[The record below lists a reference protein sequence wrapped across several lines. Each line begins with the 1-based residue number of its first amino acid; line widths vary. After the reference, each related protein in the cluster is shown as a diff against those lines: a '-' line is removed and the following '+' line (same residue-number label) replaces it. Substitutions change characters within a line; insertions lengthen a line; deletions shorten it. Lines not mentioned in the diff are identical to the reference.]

1 MTARFVALVAGILCF
16 FLAVFTQ
23 GILTLIEPSARTADV
38 TAVVRTDLGQLKW
51 MATEATDYTPLQE
64 RGRRVY
70 LREGC
75 WYCHSQ
81 YVRPVTGETRR
92 WGPVSEAGEY
102 NFDTPHL
109 FGTRR
114 IGPDLTRVGL
124 KYGDEWH
131 YAHFWN
137 ARMLTPES
145 IMAPYEGLFDA
156 PRQRIKI
163 VDAGGGNKTLEQ
175 TSFTKSLFNFG
186 SKEQIKLTP
195 NTDGLLFV
203 PLLAHDKT
211 PIIWTPNKEYTGD
224 TVRIAAETDDLHS
237 VIAYVQKLGMNRG
250 KWRDL
255 FEPQQ
260 IEVTNVTLPRSAEW
274 IAYGKE
280 VYEARCL
287 GCHGEKGDG
296 NGPAATFLYNQR
308 PRNFNAGEFKFRL
321 TQKPVPT
328 DGDLLR
334 TITRG
339 VRGTAMPAWYE
350 LPLNDRLA
358 VIQYIK
364 YVLAVDRSDPK
375 KPYAY
380 FIEEP
385 PGEPLYIGQPP
396 APSPDVLAHGKQ
408 VWQTAKC
415 FECHG
420 ATGKGNGEKVECT
433 EGRSRLPDPARQ
445 SHQRPVQIGFG
456 SGGYLQNHQHR
467 LERLADALLQGLAA
481 GSGPLGA
488 RLLHSLAVRLHGSA
502 DWRTAED
509 IRRHQEGARQSQSAG
524 RYARRGVHPG
534 GRPEQDRQRF
544 GSRHR
549 IGGARRRDRSHQ
561 RQCCAKQERVNH
573 DRSRVRSHRT
583 LRGLVDYEHRG
594 AVHLHLGRPL
604 RQAIRN

>member
-38 TAVVRTDLGQLKW
+38 TAVVRTNLGQLKW

-156 PRQRIKI
+156 PKQRIKI

-364 YVLAVDRSDPK
+364 YVLAVDRSDPT

-380 FIEEP
+380 FTEEP

-420 ATGKGNGEKVECT
+420 ATGKGNGEQVGSLKDDL
-433 EGRSRLPDPARQ
+433 GFPIRPANLT
-445 SHQRPVQIGFG
+445 
-456 SGGYLQNHQHR
+456 SGQFK
-467 LERLADALLQGLAA
+467 
-481 GSGPLGA
+481 S
-488 RLLHSLAVRLHGSA
+488 GSA
-502 DWRTAED
+502 VED
-509 IRRHQEGARQSQSAG
+509 IFRTISTGLSGSPMPSYRDSLPEADRWALAYYILSLSAFTDPLTGEPLKISDATKKALDNPGLQADTPDEAYIPEGGQNKTGSASAADTASAEPAG
-524 RYARRGVHPG
+524 AIVHTSGNAAPNKS
-534 GRPEQDRQRF
+534 E
-544 GSRHR
+544 
-549 IGGARRRDRSHQ
+549 
-561 RQCCAKQERVNH
+561 
-573 DRSRVRSHRT
+573 
-583 LRGLVDYEHRG
+583 
-594 AVHLHLGRPL
+594 
-604 RQAIRN
+604 

>member
-1 MTARFVALVAGILCF
+1 MTARFVALVAGVLFF

-23 GILTLIEPSARTADV
+23 GILTLLEPSARTTDV

-51 MATEATDYTPLQE
+51 MLTESTDYTPLQQ

-70 LREGC
+70 LSEGC

-102 NFDTPHL
+102 AFDVPHL

-137 ARMLTPES
+137 PRMLSEDS
-145 IMAPYEGLFDA
+145 IMQPGRGLFDA
-156 PRQRIKI
+156 PEERIKI
-163 VDAGGGNKTLEQ
+163 VDDGAGNRTLEK
-175 TSFTKSLFNFG
+175 TSFTQALFDFG

-195 NTDGLLFV
+195 NSEGLLFV
-203 PLLAHDKT
+203 PQQARGRSPL
-211 PIIWTPNKEYTGD
+211 IWTPNKEYTGD
-224 TVRIAAETDDLHS
+224 TVRIAAETDDLKGL
-237 VIAYVQKLGMNRG
+237 IAYVQKLGMNRG

-255 FEPQQ
+255 FEPQE
-260 IEVTNVTLPRSAEW
+260 IEISDVTLPRSAEW

-280 VYEARCL
+280 VYERRCI

-296 NGPAATFLYNQR
+296 NGPAATFLFNQR
-308 PRNFNAGEFKFRL
+308 PRNFNAGVFKFRL

-364 YVLAVDRSDPK
+364 YELAVDRSDPS

-385 PGEPLYIGQPP
+385 PSQPLYIGPP
-396 APSPDVLAHGKQ
+396 PTPSQDVLTHGKE
-408 VWQTAKC
+408 VWQNAKC
-415 FECHG
+415 WECHG
-420 ATGKGNGEKVECT
+420 QSGKGDGEK
-433 EGRSRLPDPARQ
+433 
-445 SHQRPVQIGFG
+445 
-456 SGGYLQNHQHR
+456 
-467 LERLADALLQGLAA
+467 AA
-481 GSGPLGA
+481 GLKDDFGFPVRPADLTGGQFKSGPSVQDIFRTMSTGLSGTPMPSY
-488 RLLHSLAVRLHGSA
+488 RDSLS
-502 DWRTAED
+502 
-509 IRRHQEGARQSQSAG
+509 
-524 RYARRGVHPG
+524 
-534 GRPEQDRQRF
+534 EQDRWALAYYVLSLSAFKDPLTGEPLKISDADRKALDDPKVVT
-544 GSRHR
+544 GSPEDPYVP
-549 IGGARRRDRSHQ
+549 GGASRRNAAAADTVSTEPVRALVETSSDAIPHQ
-561 RQCCAKQERVNH
+561 SE
-573 DRSRVRSHRT
+573 
-583 LRGLVDYEHRG
+583 
-594 AVHLHLGRPL
+594 
-604 RQAIRN
+604 